1 MIALACDPSNPD
13 VLYAT
18 ANPEGFSAFS
28 DSSQTSIY
36 KTVDAGNTWNKLVDS
51 PVASSTFALAASPT
65 SVYAATGNG
74 VIRSRDGGLTWAAT
88 AVTAAADNV
97 AVDATNPQIVYA
109 SAGGIFVRSDSGATW
124 KTSLPVRQSVQ
135 TIATVPGN
143 PALVFV
149 GAIPGQNIFVTKWS
163 GDGKQTI
170 YSTYLGGSYYDYAT
184 GVAVFITLLA

>member
-1 MIALACDPSNPD
+1 MERGRSGGESRTALDAVCRHRRIGEQP
-13 VLYAT
+13 V
-18 ANPEGFSAFS
+18 
-28 DSSQTSIY
+28 SQH
-36 KTVDAGNTWNKLVDS
+36 GCW
-51 PVASSTFALAASPT
+51 
-65 SVYAATGNG
+65 
-74 VIRSRDGGLTWAAT
+74 SRDGGATWAAT
-88 AVTAAADNV
+88 TLTAAADNV

-109 SAGGIFVRSDSGATW
+109 SAGGILVSSDSGATW
-124 KTSLPVRQSVQ
+124 RTSLPVRQSVQ

-184 GVAVFITLLA
+184 GIAVFITLLA